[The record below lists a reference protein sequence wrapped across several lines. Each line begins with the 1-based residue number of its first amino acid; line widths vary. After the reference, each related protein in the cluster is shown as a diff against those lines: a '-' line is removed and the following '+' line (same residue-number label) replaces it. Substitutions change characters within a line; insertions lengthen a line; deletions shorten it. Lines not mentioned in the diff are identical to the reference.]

1 MSTNNDQLFFNTR
14 TAQYKLSPLVVLSI
28 LNHFQRRTDK
38 SPSPELDTCDFVVG
52 LLFGAKEKSCVRVT
66 SSFPLCVYQTKKVN
80 SMSQRKQLYTY
91 MYIYNIYIYM
101 YISVVELHSQGHSKD
116 DKLVGWYKTGTT
128 PEPSM
133 HKLLQGEEVKIAS
146 KRKINSNE
154 LLQLLVDTE
163 LIDDTMRV
171 TGYVGNAVA
180 DPLELHMASR
190 RQAGDDAGVG
200 VEDGSDEKQQKKNKP
215 RKQKKSKKSSDIAR
229 SAQVEE
235 TFWKFEPVVIEY
247 SMEKAEE
254 IVLHTT
260 LNTPPDHTSLD
271 APSTLLSD
279 LGHLENT
286 LQDLTDTLAK
296 VSDFVQS
303 AKDSNHLD
311 HTSLGWDIAH
321 ALSAIPTIAPQ
332 AFEKALSNRLQD
344 LLMLAYLGKLT
355 HTQLKVAD
363 KINQVLHQTIQS

>member
-14 TAQYKLSPLVVLSI
+14 IPQYKLSPLVVLSI
-28 LNHFQRRTDK
+28 LNHFQRRPNK

-52 LLFGAKEKSCVRVT
+52 LLFGTKEKSCVRVI

-80 SMSQRKQLYTY
+80 PMSQREQNCTFR
-91 MYIYNIYIYM
+91 
-101 YISVVELHSQGHSKD
+101 VVDLHSQGHSKD
-116 DKLVGWYKTGTT
+116 DKLVGWYKTGMT
-128 PEPSM
+128 PESSM

-146 KRKINSNE
+146 KRKANSNE

-163 LIDDTMRV
+163 LIDNTMRV
-171 TGYVGNAVA
+171 IGYVGNAVV
-180 DPLELHMASR
+180 DPLELNALSWQ
-190 RQAGDDAGVG
+190 QANANDADDA
-200 VEDGSDEKQQKKNKP
+200 DEKQAKKNKP
-215 RKQKKSKKSSDIAR
+215 RKQKKAKKSGDIAR
-229 SAQVEE
+229 NVQVGE

-254 IVLHTT
+254 IVFHTT
-260 LNTPPDHTSLD
+260 LNTPPDQTSLD

-286 LQDLTDTLAK
+286 LQDLTDSLAK

-303 AKDSNHLD
+303 AKESDRLD

-321 ALSAIPTIAPQ
+321 ALSAIPTIAPHI
-332 AFEKALSNRLQD
+332 FEKVLSNRLQD

-355 HTQLKVAD
+355 QTQLKVAD